1 MRGDAGNVDGSGGDV
16 DKEQDVMRDETL
28 DCADLH
34 AHEVGRRQTLPVSL
48 QKRRPSGVCASLG
61 SGLDPVIAE
70 DIGDGAASYLMS
82 QIRQC
87 ASDSRVPPRGIFKR
101 HLKNELDD

>member
-1 MRGDAGNVDGSGGDV
+1 MKLTSQIFSSISLTPTHCPA
-16 DKEQDVMRDETL
+16 
-28 DCADLH
+28 
-34 AHEVGRRQTLPVSL
+34 SL

-70 DIGDGAASYLMS
+70 DIGDGATSNLMS

-87 ASDSRVPPRGIFKR
+87 ASGSRVPPRGIFKC
-101 HLKNELDD
+101 HLKNEFDGTNAALDLMFHFYGLLLD